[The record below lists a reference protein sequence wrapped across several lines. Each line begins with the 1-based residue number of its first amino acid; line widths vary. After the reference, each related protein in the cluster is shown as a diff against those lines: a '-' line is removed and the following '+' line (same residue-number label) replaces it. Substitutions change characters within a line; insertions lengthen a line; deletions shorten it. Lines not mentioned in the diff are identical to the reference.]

1 MTHPETQKK
10 TLLPVLWPRSS
21 LFLKGGLAINSFGKT
36 FGSLLP
42 DADRWTLI
50 QPELFW
56 QTAPSCKTTEAS
68 NLDVVNG
75 ETKPSSDLA
84 NGVLDAILKQ

>member
-1 MTHPETQKK
+1 LT
-10 TLLPVLWPRSS
+10 
-21 LFLKGGLAINSFGKT
+21 INSFGKT

-56 QTAPSCKTTEAS
+56 QRALSCKTTEAS